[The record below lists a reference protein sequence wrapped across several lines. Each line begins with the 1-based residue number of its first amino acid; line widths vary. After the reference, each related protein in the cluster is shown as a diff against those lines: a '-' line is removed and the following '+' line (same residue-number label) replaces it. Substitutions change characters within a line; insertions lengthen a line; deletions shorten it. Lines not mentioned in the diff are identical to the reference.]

1 VDTSGRSGPASG
13 TGIDREGT
21 ISDAMSGISPIERFL
36 WSGVI
41 RRQVGNPTSAFT
53 RAQAKYGSRVA
64 GKGVATLLLQ
74 IPAAIGI
81 LVIVACSASQSPTMR
96 LFRFVAFA
104 SVISL
109 GLFVFFRSISIRRE
123 GREYREG
130 RSPDEA

>member
-1 VDTSGRSGPASG
+1 VDTSGRSGPASEA
-13 TGIDREGT
+13 GIDREGT

-81 LVIVACSASQSPTMR
+81 LVIVACSASQSPTML
-96 LFRFVAFA
+96 LFRFVALAF
-104 SVISL
+104 VISL

-123 GREYREG
+123 EREYREG
-130 RSPDEA
+130 LSPDEA